1 MRNIIIIVLIF
12 LIGMISCSDSKN
24 ESKEKRKHYSEKID
38 NEKYKIKWINYKFP
52 NNIERRFEVYI
63 TKEKDTIYNQ
73 FITFIN
79 GEIDSTQS
87 MFYEINLTKSQ
98 KIDTY
103 KGIFKFYS
111 ENDSN
116 PKNIDENKSL
126 RLTIFQK
133 SKDSF
138 YTQSFESKLSNEVE
152 FELVNFENDQLVGI
166 MTEFR
171 VIENDK
177 AGKDMVDVISTQM
190 PVDNKRNTHNMAIE
204 VYGIK

>member
-1 MRNIIIIVLIF
+1 
-12 LIGMISCSDSKN
+12 MISCSDSKN
-24 ESKEKRKHYSEKID
+24 KSKEKRKHYSEKID

-52 NNIERRFEVYI
+52 NNIERKIEVYI

-73 FITFIN
+73 FITSIN

-87 MFYEINLTKSQ
+87 MFYEINLTKSE

-103 KGIFKFYS
+103 NGIFKFYS

-177 AGKDMVDVISTQM
+177 EGKDMVDVISTQM

>member
-12 LIGMISCSDSKN
+12 IIGMISCSDSKN
-24 ESKEKRKHYSEKID
+24 KSKEKRKHYSEKID

-52 NNIERRFEVYI
+52 NNIERKLEVYI

-73 FITFIN
+73 IITSIN

-87 MFYEINLTKSQ
+87 MFYEINLTKSE

-103 KGIFKFYS
+103 NGIFKFYS

-116 PKNIDENKSL
+116 PKNIDEKKSL

-138 YTQSFESKLSNEVE
+138 YTQSFESRLSNEVE